1 MTTPTAPDTLD
12 IALDA
17 VVIGG
22 GPAGLQ
28 AALTLG
34 RMHRTVVL
42 LDSGAYRNAPVEHLQ
57 NFVTHDGRNPA
68 EFRALAHA
76 DLTAYATVEV
86 RRAAAVAVSEDDGLF
101 WVELAD
107 GSSLSARRLV
117 LATGV
122 RDTLP
127 DKPGLADLF
136 GTVAAHC
143 PFCHGHEFAGQHVV
157 LLGAGA
163 HAARMAGMIG
173 PIAGRIT
180 VLADG
185 SPLEPETADA
195 LAAAG
200 VAVRTEVV
208 SGFCRSAAGA
218 TVSFETGPD
227 EEVGGIF
234 VGTTFAQSA
243 PFAEQLGLDLL
254 PSGCVR
260 VDAFQRTSRPGVFAA
275 GDLAHLEELPMP
287 MSSVLTSAAAGLVA
301 ASAVVQDLV
310 LAPVPA

>member
-1 MTTPTAPDTLD
+1 MTTPD
-12 IALDA
+12 ALDA

-42 LDSGAYRNAPVEHLQ
+42 LDSGAYRNAPVEYLQ
-57 NFVTHDGRNPA
+57 NFVTHDGRDPA
-68 EFRALAHA
+68 EFRALARA
-76 DLTAYATVEV
+76 DLASYATVEV
-86 RRAAAVAVSEDDGLF
+86 REATATVVSEEDGLF

-107 GSSLSARRLV
+107 GSSLAARRLV

-127 DKPGLADLF
+127 DKPGLAELF

-143 PFCHGHEFAGQHVV
+143 PFCHGHEFAGQHVA
-157 LLGAGA
+157 LLGAGP
-163 HAARMAGMIG
+163 HAARMVGMLA
-173 PIAGRIT
+173 PIAGRLT
-180 VLADG
+180 VLTDG
-185 SPLEPETADA
+185 APLDPEVGDA
-195 LAAAG
+195 LARAG
-200 VAVRTEVV
+200 VAVRPEPVT
-208 SGFCRSAAGA
+208 GFCRSATGA
-218 TVSFETGPD
+218 TVSFADGVA

-254 PSGCVR
+254 DSGCVR

-287 MSSVLTSAAAGLVA
+287 MSAVLTSAAAGLVA
-301 ASAVVQDLV
+301 ASAVVQDL
-310 LAPVPA
+310 LAG

>member
-1 MTTPTAPDTLD
+1 MEN
-12 IALDA
+12 LDA

-42 LDSGAYRNAPVEHLQ
+42 LDSGAYRNAPVEHLH
-57 NFVTHDGRNPA
+57 NFVTHDGRDPA

-76 DLTAYATVEV
+76 DLASYSSVSV
-86 RRAAAVAVSEDDGLF
+86 RRVAATAVAPSDGQF
-101 WVELAD
+101 RVELAD
-107 GSSLSARRLV
+107 GSALTARRLV

-127 DKPGLADLF
+127 DKPGLAELF

-143 PFCHGHEFAGQHVV
+143 PFCHGHEYAGRHVA
-157 LLGAGA
+157 LLGAGP
-163 HAARMAGMIG
+163 HASRLAAMMG
-173 PIAGRIT
+173 PIAGRLT

-185 SPLEPETADA
+185 VAPDPELAEA
-195 LAAAG
+195 LSRAG
-200 VAVRTEVV
+200 VAVRTEPVA
-208 SGFCRSAAGA
+208 GFCRSAAGA
-218 TVSFETGPD
+218 SVSFAEGPA
-227 EEVGGIF
+227 EEVGGLF
-234 VGTTFAQSA
+234 VTTAFAQSA

-260 VDAFQRTSRPGVFAA
+260 VDEFQRTSLPGVFAA
-275 GDLAHLEELPMP
+275 GDLAHVEALPMP

-301 ASAVVQDLV
+301 ASAVVQDL
-310 LAPVPA
+310 LAG

>member
-1 MTTPTAPDTLD
+1 MTTPTL
-12 IALDA
+12 LDA

-42 LDSGAYRNAPVEHLQ
+42 LDSGEYRNAPVEHLQ
-57 NFVTHDGRNPA
+57 NFVTHDGRDPA
-68 EFRALAHA
+68 EFRALALA
-76 DLTAYATVEV
+76 DIAAYATVEV
-86 RRAAAVAVSEDDGLF
+86 RRAAATVVSEEDGSF

-107 GSSLSARRLV
+107 GSSLNARKLV

-127 DKPGLADLF
+127 EKPGLPELF

-143 PFCHGHEFAGQHVV
+143 PFCHGHEFAGQHVA

-163 HAARMAGMIG
+163 HAPRMAAMLG
-173 PIAGRIT
+173 PIAGRLT
-180 VLADG
+180 VLTDG
-185 SPLEPETADA
+185 APLDPEVGDA
-195 LAAAG
+195 LTAAG
-200 VAVRTEVV
+200 VAVRPEPVASFARTSDGARVTFA
-208 SGFCRSAAGA
+208 SGAD
-218 TVSFETGPD
+218 D
-227 EEVGGIF
+227 EIGGLF
-234 VGTTFAQSA
+234 VTTTFAQSA

-260 VDAFQRTSRPGVFAA
+260 IDAFGRTSRAGVFAA

-287 MSSVLTSAAAGLVA
+287 MSAVLTSAAAGLVA
-301 ASAVVQDLV
+301 GAAAVQE
-310 LAPVPA
+310 LAAG

>member
-1 MTTPTAPDTLD
+1 MTTILDNPTPVDAV
-12 IALDA
+12 DA
-17 VVIGG
+17 VVLGG

-42 LDSGAYRNAPVEHLQ
+42 LDSGEYRNASVEHLH
-57 NFVTHDGRNPA
+57 NFATHDGRDPA
-68 EFRALAHA
+68 EFRELARA
-76 DLTAYATVEV
+76 DLAAYATVEV
-86 RRAAAVAVSEDDGLF
+86 RRAAASAVGEEDGLF
-101 WVELAD
+101 RVELAD
-107 GSSLSARRLV
+107 GSSLTARKLV

-127 DKPGLADLF
+127 DKPGLGELF

-143 PFCHGHEFAGQHVV
+143 PFCHGHEFAGRHVA
-157 LLGAGA
+157 LLGAGP
-163 HAARMAGMIG
+163 HAPRMVAMLG
-173 PIAGRIT
+173 PIAGRLT
-180 VLADG
+180 VLTDG
-185 SPLEPETADA
+185 TPVDPEVGDA
-195 LAAAG
+195 LVAAG
-200 VAVRTEVV
+200 VPLRTEAVT
-208 SGFCRSAAGA
+208 GFCRSAGGA
-218 TVSFETGPD
+218 TVSFARGPA

-234 VGTTFAQSA
+234 VATTFAQSA

-287 MSSVLTSAAAGLVA
+287 MSAVLTSAAAGLVA
-301 ASAVVQDLV
+301 ASAAVQE
-310 LAPVPA
+310 LAAEG

>member
-1 MTTPTAPDTLD
+1 MTTTLTSTAL
-12 IALDA
+12 LDA

-34 RMHRTVVL
+34 RMHRSVVL
-42 LDSGAYRNAPVEHLQ
+42 LDSGEYRNAPVEHMQ
-57 NFVTHDGRNPA
+57 NFVTHDGRDPA

-76 DLTAYATVEV
+76 DLVAYDTVTV
-86 RRAAAVAVSEDDGLF
+86 RGDRAVAVSEDDGRF

-107 GSSLSARRLV
+107 GSALEARVLV

-127 DKPGLADLF
+127 DKPGLAGLF

-143 PFCHGHEFAGQHVV
+143 PFCHGHEYAGRHVA
-157 LLGAGA
+157 LLGAGP
-163 HAARMAGMIG
+163 HAARLAAMMG
-173 PIAGRIT
+173 PVAGRLT

-185 SPLEPETADA
+185 ERPDAET
-195 LAAAG
+195 LAALERAG
-200 VAVRTEVV
+200 VAVRPEVV
-208 SGFCRSAAGA
+208 TGLCRSATGA
-218 TVSFETGPD
+218 TVSFADGPE
-227 EEVGGIF
+227 EEVGGLF
-234 VGTTFAQSA
+234 VATTFAQSA
-243 PFAEQLGLDLL
+243 PFAEQLGLEML

-275 GDLAHLEELPMP
+275 GDLAHLEALPMP

-301 ASAVVQDLV
+301 GSAAVQQLISE
-310 LAPVPA
+310 PVPVG